1 MDSQQIELSDTQVL
15 AQLAWLP
22 PAGESA
28 RVNAALNAQ
37 ILEDE
42 RVAS

>member
-1 MDSQQIELSDTQVL
+1 MDSQQIEITNAQVL

-28 RVNAALNAQ
+28 RVNAALGAQ
-37 ILEDE
+37 ILEDA
-42 RVAS
+42 RVAA

>member
-1 MDSQQIELSDTQVL
+1 MDGQIEFTDTQIL
-15 AQLAWLP
+15 PQLAWLP

-37 ILEDE
+37 ILESE
-42 RVAS
+42 RVAA